1 MAFPFPT
8 PLLAALKTALAPRSH
23 PLSPAPKQFYA
34 VARAALLRST
44 PRGRACC
51 RWPWATAQ
59 IQLRIIPP
67 GLRCLHTRIYCGSM
81 SLHRVLAEQA
91 RAVLGDRCAKGPRTP
106 ARAPFRV
113 RLCRESTIRTREL
126 PTAARRRTTPL
137 QRSLRRWRR
146 MLLRILCLRSP
157 GTPRASDRRH
167 LSPSDLS
174 VCDHAASS
182 IHHHRARL

>member
-1 MAFPFPT
+1 MLGIAVSVTVRRSLTSHHFRISSPTLGRVKDPWPFPFPT
-8 PLLAALKTALAPRSH
+8 PPLAALKTALAPKSH

-106 ARAPFRV
+106 ARAPPRV
-113 RLCRESTIRTREL
+113 RLCRASTLRNREL
-126 PTAARRRTTPL
+126 PTAARRRLTPL
-137 QRSLRRWRR
+137 
-146 MLLRILCLRSP
+146 
-157 GTPRASDRRH
+157 
-167 LSPSDLS
+167 
-174 VCDHAASS
+174 
-182 IHHHRARL
+182 